1 MAPSRRSRA
10 AGRLLHT
17 LVACSLLP
25 LSLAPVAA
33 GKPPTLLVVGDSIS
47 AAYGV
52 APGKGWVAL
61 LRARLAEH
69 GLPHEVVNASIS
81 SEKTWRGRVRLP
93 ALLER
98 HRPAVVVIQLGIND
112 VMQEL
117 PEGIKEPPLEV
128 VRTRLT
134 GMVELAHA
142 SGARVLLLGV
152 RLPARYGAKYGGRF
166 EDVLRGV
173 AESTGA
179 TLVPRVLAVAGE
191 RDVADRDA
199 LLQDGGN
206 VHPNARGHALMLD
219 NIWPALLPLL
229 EADAPSGP
237 RSSVRRDPAPVT
249 P

>member
-1 MAPSRRSRA
+1 
-10 AGRLLHT
+10 
-17 LVACSLLP
+17 
-25 LSLAPVAA
+25 
-33 GKPPTLLVVGDSIS
+33 
-47 AAYGV
+47 
-52 APGKGWVAL
+52 
-61 LRARLAEH
+61 
-69 GLPHEVVNASIS
+69 
-81 SEKTWRGRVRLP
+81 
-93 ALLER
+93 
-98 HRPAVVVIQLGIND
+98 
-112 VMQEL
+112 
-117 PEGIKEPPLEV
+117 
-128 VRTRLT
+128 
-134 GMVELAHA
+134 MVELAHA

-191 RDVADRDA
+191 RDVADRDV

-219 NIWPALLPLL
+219 NVWPALLPLL

>member
-1 MAPSRRSRA
+1 MARLLQTRPAGWFSRA
-10 AGRLLHT
+10 VLASVLM
-17 LVACSLLP
+17 
-25 LSLAPVAA
+25 LSFGVAA
-33 GKPPTLLVVGDSIS
+33 ASKAPTLLVLGDSIS

-98 HRPAVVVIQLGIND
+98 HRPAVVVVQLGIND

-152 RLPARYGAKYGGRF
+152 RLPARYGAKYGRRF

-191 RDVADRDA
+191 PDVADRDA

-206 VHPNARGHALMLD
+206 VHPNARGHALMLE
-219 NIWPALLPLL
+219 NVWPALLPLL
-229 EADAPSGP
+229 ETDVPSDP
-237 RSSVRRDPAPVT
+237 RSSSRRDPAPVT